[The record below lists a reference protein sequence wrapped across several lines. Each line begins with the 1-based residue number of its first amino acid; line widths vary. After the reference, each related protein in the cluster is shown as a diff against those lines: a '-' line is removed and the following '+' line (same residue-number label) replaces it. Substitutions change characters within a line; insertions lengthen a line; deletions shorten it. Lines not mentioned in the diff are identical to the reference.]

1 MLTRSWQRTAWN
13 RLAAVIWAAL
23 LVVVWSPCSTTGMA
37 AEGAYGA
44 FGPEGARLREQLWI
58 LPGGD
63 PDIPLRATVFRPDD
77 TLASPAGLSFSTH
90 PFPTHRGDAVR
101 RPLVV
106 INHGTS
112 DLTREAVAMP
122 VYYWLSR
129 WFVERGYVVLLP
141 QRRGHGAT
149 GGPLA
154 ESVGS
159 CVDPDHYRS
168 GLVAAE
174 DIAAS
179 IRYMAKLP
187 FIDANDVVVVG
198 ISTGGWASLALASQ
212 TPSVA
217 RAVINI
223 AGGRGGHAGG
233 QANAVCGTSRLVS
246 AAGAFGSTARIP
258 TLWLYSENDSYFG
271 PELARSMANAWTG
284 NGGKADLEILP
295 PYRDD
300 GHKIADDRAGWNVW
314 GPAIDR
320 FLSTTVEAPQTAS
333 ATAPAS
339 NVETGALPPPVI
351 QASGSTVEAR

>member
-1 MLTRSWQRTAWN
+1 MWLETWKGAASRRSIAAKITA
-13 RLAAVIWAAL
+13 LLLLVAGICSPIAAVAYA
-23 LVVVWSPCSTTGMA
+23 G
-37 AEGAYGA
+37 ENDYGA

-77 TLASPAGLSFSTH
+77 ALATPASLGSGAGH
-90 PFPTHRGDAVR
+90 IDAIR

-112 DLTREAVAMP
+112 DLTREAVSLP
-122 VYYWLSR
+122 VYYWMSR

-154 ESVGS
+154 EAIGG
-159 CVDPDHYRS
+159 CADPDHYRS
-168 GLVAAE
+168 GLVASD
-174 DIAAS
+174 DIAAA
-179 IRYMAKLP
+179 IGYMTKQP
-187 FIDANDVVVVG
+187 FIDANDVVVIG
-198 ISTGGWASLALASQ
+198 ISTGGWASLALASRA
-212 TPSVA
+212 PSVA

-233 QANAVCGTSRLVS
+233 EPNAVCGASRLV
-246 AAGAFGSTARIP
+246 AAARTYGKTARIP

-271 PELARSMANAWTG
+271 PKLAQSMERAWTEA
-284 NGGKADLEILP
+284 GGKADLEILP

-300 GHKIADDRAGWNVW
+300 GHKIADDSAGWNVW
-314 GPAIDR
+314 GPVVSR
-320 FLSTTVEAPQTAS
+320 FLNELAEPKANVATSSAAPL
-333 ATAPAS
+333 
-339 NVETGALPPPVI
+339 ETGTLPPVI
-351 QASGSTVEAR
+351 RASGTSAQR

>member
-1 MLTRSWQRTAWN
+1 VLVRSWERAAWN
-13 RLAAVIWAAL
+13 RLAAVMWAAL
-23 LVVVWSPCSTTGMA
+23 LLIVSSAGSTTSFA
-37 AEGAYGA
+37 SDSAYGA
-44 FGPEGARLREQLWI
+44 FGPEGARLREQLWV

-77 TLASPAGLSFSTH
+77 LLSAPAGLAPSAN
-90 PFPTHRGDAVR
+90 RGDAIR

-112 DLTREAVAMP
+112 DLTREAVALP

-159 CVDPDHYRS
+159 CADPDHYRS
-168 GLVAAE
+168 GLIAAD

-179 IRYMAKLP
+179 IRYMAKQP
-187 FIDANDVVVVG
+187 FIDANDVIVVG
-198 ISTGGWASLALASQ
+198 ISTGGWASLALASK
-212 TPSVA
+212 TPSLA
-217 RAVINI
+217 RAVINV

-233 QANAVCGTSRLVS
+233 ELNAVCGASRLVS
-246 AAGAFGSTARIP
+246 AARTYGTTARIP

-271 PELARSMANAWTG
+271 PDLAQAMANAWTG
-284 NGGKADLEILP
+284 SGGKADLEILP

-300 GHKIADDRAGWNVW
+300 GHKIADDRAGWNLW
-314 GPAIDR
+314 GPIIDR
-320 FLSTTVEAPQTAS
+320 FLNTTTEAPQTAS

-339 NVETGALPPPVI
+339 DVETGALPPVI
-351 QASGSTVEAR
+351 RASGSPSEARH

>member
-1 MLTRSWQRTAWN
+1 MWGKRWDGAISRRSIAGRLVRLLLIVGSACSSLTAGA
-13 RLAAVIWAAL
+13 LAGENV
-23 LVVVWSPCSTTGMA
+23 
-37 AEGAYGA
+37 YGA

-63 PDIPLRATVFRPDD
+63 ANIPLRATVFRPADSLS
-77 TLASPAGLSFSTH
+77 TPASLASASDL
-90 PFPTHRGDAVR
+90 AEVR
-101 RPLVV
+101 KRPLVV

-112 DLTREAVAMP
+112 DLTREAVALP

-154 ESVGS
+154 EAVGG
-159 CVDPDHYRS
+159 CADPDHYHS
-168 GLVAAE
+168 GLIASE
-174 DIAAS
+174 DIAGA
-179 IRYMAKLP
+179 IRYMGQQP
-187 FIDANDVVVVG
+187 FIDANNVVVVG
-198 ISTGGWASLALASQ
+198 ISTGGWAALALASQ

-233 QANAVCGTSRLVS
+233 EPNAVCGASRLV
-246 AAGAFGSTARIP
+246 AAVRTYGKTARIP

-271 PELARSMANAWTG
+271 PELAQAMAHAWTG
-284 NGGKADLEILP
+284 SGGLADLEILP

-300 GHKIADDRAGWNVW
+300 GHKIADDRAGWNLW
-314 GPAIDR
+314 GPIVDR
-320 FLSTTVEAPQTAS
+320 FLSASVEAKPAV
-333 ATAPAS
+333 ATSVPS
-339 NVETGALPPPVI
+339 NPVETGAVAPVMR
-351 QASGSTVEAR
+351 ASGSADDIQQR